1 MSELKRN
8 FPPTALERK
17 NSTETSFSQRVKD
30 GTIKCDL
37 KSVHSV
43 ANTMLLELNG
53 LAARSL
59 ILQHKLIE
67 VIKVAPRFV
76 SEYLQV
82 DFEQKTRERWQESI
96 FRHVSVTH
104 NFALLPIDEQNENIG
119 ENHKNIAKIK
129 RKAITQ

>member
-1 MSELKRN
+1 
-8 FPPTALERK
+8 
-17 NSTETSFSQRVKD
+17 
-30 GTIKCDL
+30 
-37 KSVHSV
+37 
-43 ANTMLLELNG
+43 MLLELNS

-104 NFALLPIDEQNENIG
+104 NFALLPVDE
-119 ENHKNIAKIK
+119 
-129 RKAITQ
+129 